1 MSDEGYALSRED
13 IQGYLKVKEENSLAE
28 VVVELEHGDFTQ
40 MPFKYLTEMI
50 RFLVD
55 CGNIQKDGENQDNAI
70 QMTVEEVKARLGEDV
85 YAERIYNL
93 LRVYSGRAGFLV
105 ARLVQDKREL
115 ISVRTAD
122 RSLHDIHAVIK
133 VFYEGSLNQF
143 TMQARA
149 DAEFVKRFIHHMKRI
164 GEMEEGY
171 SFLEQ
176 MGLR

>member
-13 IQGYLKVKEENSLAE
+13 IQGYLKVKEENSLDE

-40 MPFKYLTEMI
+40 MTFKYLTEMI

-55 CGNIQKDGENQDNAI
+55 CGNTQKDGENQVNASH
-70 QMTVEEVKARLGEDV
+70 MTVEDVKARLGEDV

-93 LRVYSGRAGFLV
+93 LMVYSGRAGLLV

-133 VFYEGSLNQF
+133 VFYEDILNQF

-149 DAEFVKRFIHHMKRI
+149 DAEFVKRFNHHMKRV

-171 SFLEQ
+171 VFLEQ
-176 MGLR
+176 MGVR